1 MLKVFRQRKAFLIRA
16 LFVAIVG
23 SISLVFVIQMV
34 PGLGVGAGFS
44 SNPDVLAQVD
54 EREVTRTD
62 VENEYQRRAQAMGD
76 SELFRTLIRE
86 RAIKDLIQERV
97 IEYEATRLGIRV
109 PPEEVAVRLRESPT
123 FYPNGKFV
131 GTEAYRNI
139 IQNQFRM
146 SVPEFEQM
154 VARRTQASRLFTWVT
169 GGLTVSPA
177 EVAMAYRRRS
187 EMAQIEYVL
196 VPADEL
202 AGRLRPSEEELRA
215 YFEKQK
221 DRYPILERR
230 GVRTVLVDEEAL
242 RARLVLSQP
251 ELESYYRAHRDEY
264 HVPERVRVRQILFL
278 KQAPGLA
285 QPRDPA
291 ELKKTAEKMLAE
303 ARRGKDFAALARQHS
318 DDQNSRERGG
328 DLGWVRRGQ
337 AAPEVDK
344 VLFEAAPGSFQLV
357 EASYGFHLV
366 NVQERQA
373 EHVQPLEEVRTEIEG
388 ILKAQKVRERS
399 LAEAKQISEA
409 ARGGKALEAA
419 ARELNWTME
428 EPAPFG
434 RGELTAPFG
443 GHQEFQDWVFRQPPE
458 NAGRALSDPIGV
470 PGGYVVVQLKE
481 VLPAHPAAFE
491 EVRARVEQAWRRE
504 RGAAMAKQ
512 TAEKIVAE
520 AKENGDLKRAAQR
533 AGLAVKLSQPLTRD
547 RSMPELGPATNLA
560 PVFTLPLNSVGEPL
574 AVGDN
579 RVVFKVTARTELD
592 ASQLSR
598 SQQDQLRVQLLQE
611 KRGLTWLLYMEA
623 LEKRLKAE
631 GVLTVNEKLKQEL
644 LAQK

>member
-1 MLKVFRQRKAFLIRA
+1 MLKVFRQRKAFLIRG

-44 SNPDVLAQVD
+44 SNPDVLARVD
-54 EREVTRTD
+54 EREVTRID

-76 SELFRTLIRE
+76 SELFRTMIRE
-86 RAIKDLIQERV
+86 RAIEDLIQERTL
-97 IEYEATRLGIRV
+97 EYEATRLGIRV
-109 PPEEVAVRLRESPT
+109 PPEEVAQRLRESPT

-131 GTEAYRNI
+131 GPEAYKNI
-139 IQNQFRM
+139 IQSQFRM
-146 SVPEFEQM
+146 TVPQFEQM

-177 EVAMAYRRRS
+177 EVTLAYRRRS

-196 VPADEL
+196 VSADEL

-215 YFEKQK
+215 YFEKHK
-221 DRYPILERR
+221 DSYPVPERR
-230 GVRTVLVDEEAL
+230 GVRTVFVDEETL
-242 RARLVLSQP
+242 RSRLVVSQP

-278 KQAPGLA
+278 KQAPLLA
-285 QPRDPA
+285 QPRDPV
-291 ELKKTAEKMLAE
+291 ELKKTAEKVLAE
-303 ARRGKDFAALARQHS
+303 ARRGRDFAALAREHS

-328 DLGWVRRGQ
+328 ELGWVRRGQ
-337 AAPEVDK
+337 AAPDVDK

-357 EASYGFHLV
+357 ETSYGFHLL
-366 NVQERQA
+366 NLQERQA
-373 EHVQPLEEVRTEIEG
+373 EHVQPLEEVRSEIEG

-399 LAEAKQISEA
+399 HAEAKQIADA
-409 ARGGKALEAA
+409 ARGGKPLEAA

-443 GHQEFQDWVFRQPPE
+443 GHQDFQDWVFRQAPE
-458 NAGRALSDPIGV
+458 GAGRAVSDPIGV

-481 VLPAHPAAFE
+481 VLPAHGASFE
-491 EVRARVEQAWRRE
+491 EVRVRVEQAWRRE
-504 RGAAMAKQ
+504 RGAALAKE
-512 TAEKIVAE
+512 TAGKIAAE
-520 AKENGDLKRAAQR
+520 AKESGDLKAAAKR
-533 AGLAVKLSQPLTRD
+533 AGLQATVSQPLTRE
-547 RSMPELGPATNLA
+547 RSMPELGPATNLG

-579 RVVFKVTARTELD
+579 RVVYKVTARTEFN
-592 ASQLSR
+592 ASQVPR
-598 SQQDQLRVQLLQE
+598 FQQEQLKQQLLQE
-611 KRGLTWLLYMEA
+611 KRGLTWLIFMES

-631 GVLTVNEKLKQEL
+631 GVLEINEKLKAEL